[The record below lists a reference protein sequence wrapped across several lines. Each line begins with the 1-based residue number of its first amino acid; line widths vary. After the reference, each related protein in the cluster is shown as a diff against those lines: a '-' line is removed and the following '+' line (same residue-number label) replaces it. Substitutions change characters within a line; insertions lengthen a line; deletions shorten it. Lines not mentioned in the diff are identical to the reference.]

1 VSVDNEWFE
10 KDYYAILGVPID
22 ATDKDITKAYRVLA
36 KKYHPDANAAD
47 KEAHEKFSEAT
58 NAYDILSDKNERKEY
73 DQVRAMME
81 QNFQG
86 NSPGGGYGYNPPG
99 GFGQPSDGQMSDLND
114 MLSGLFSRMR
124 KPSEQGYDPNMAG
137 SSAQSGDPRTQQ
149 HSLDLETESTIT
161 FYQALEGTTVPIVF
175 SDGGHQQKEIKV
187 KVPAGVNDG
196 QKIKVSGRGKPSP
209 KGKPGNLFVTIR
221 VTEHPWFGR
230 KGRTLMVK
238 VPISFAESVVGTNVK
253 VPTLDAPVTLKVPPN
268 TKSGTTLRVKGKGCE
283 IGGQKGDMLV
293 TFEVQMPE
301 SVSEEEVKVYKQLVA
316 MQSKN
321 PRAKFGLE
329 K

>member
-1 VSVDNEWFE
+1 MSVENEWFE
-10 KDYYAILGVPID
+10 KDYYAVLGVPFD
-22 ATDKDITKAYRVLA
+22 ATEKEITKAYRVLA
-36 KKYHPDANAAD
+36 KKYHPDTNADD
-47 KEAHEKFSEAT
+47 KQAHEKFKEAT
-58 NAYDILSDKNERKEY
+58 SAYDVIGDKNKRKEY

-86 NSPGGGYGYNPPG
+86 GAPGPGFGFNPQG
-99 GFGQPSDGQMSDLND
+99 GFSQPTDGQMADLND

-124 KPSEQGYDPNMAG
+124 KPTAGGVDPNMAG
-137 SSAQSGDPRTQQ
+137 SFSQGADPRAQQ
-149 HSLDLETESTIT
+149 QALDLETESTIT

-175 SDGGHQQKEIKV
+175 TDGGTQQKEIKV

-196 QKIKVSGRGKPSP
+196 QRIKVTGRGRPSSH
-209 KGKPGNLFVTIR
+209 GKPGNLYVTIR

-253 VPTLDAPVTLKVPPN
+253 VPTLDSPVTVKVPPN
-268 TKSGTTLRVKGKGCE
+268 TKSGTTLRVKGKGVE
-283 IGGQKGDMLV
+283 IGDQKGDLLV
-293 TFEVQMPE
+293 TFEVEMPE
-301 SVSEEEVKVYKQLVA
+301 SVSDAEMQKYKELVEL
-316 MQSKN
+316 QSKN